1 LAKRCEFTADVF
13 IFTFA
18 GMYTKEQIID
28 FISKNKSILRN
39 SFHINKI
46 GLFGSFA
53 RDEQSK
59 GSDIDLIVEF
69 EEKTEDLYDLKIAIK
84 NYFKEALGIK
94 VDLCREKYIKPG
106 YKDRILN
113 ETIYVD

>member
-1 LAKRCEFTADVF
+1 
-13 IFTFA
+13 
-18 GMYTKEQIID
+18 MYTKEQIVD
-28 FISKNKSILRN
+28 FIPKNKSFLRDN
-39 SFHINKI
+39 FHINKI

-53 RDEQSK
+53 RNEQSEN
-59 GSDIDLIVEF
+59 SDIDLIVEF
-69 EEKTEDLYDLKIAIK
+69 EEKTEDLYDFKIDLK
-84 NYFKEALGIK
+84 NFFKERLGIK